1 MKRFL
6 HWLKKLLLSDE
17 PHPKGDEIYG
27 AKHTI
32 E

>member
-1 MKRFL
+1 MKRFVQ
-6 HWLKKLLLSDE
+6 WLKKLFLEDK